1 MHHPVGIYIEYIS
14 VIINAVL
21 WGLTCVQTFQYFVYH
36 HRRDHLS
43 LKLLVIFLWICDT
56 LHTAFLS
63 HGFWRVID
71 NNVSPLVIEVW
82 YLYTSIPTGIV
93 ASTTQLFFTWRIW
106 RFCSDSRWRPVVIL
120 LVPASLY
127 AFPGIL
133 AFTIICQNP
142 GASISSQAVTRLLE
156 SIWGVSATV
165 DILISAS
172 LLSILWA
179 GRRDTFKST
188 TQVLHRLSIVIV
200 NTGLWTSV
208 VTLLTL
214 VGLVVWEAQDVYAAL
229 SFITCPLYCNTVLA
243 NLNTR
248 DYVKRGLFP
257 NESEAETASVFLFE
271 THTGNQRNLIPLND
285 RFMSD
290 KRDQTLGQSS
300 TLV

>member
-14 VIINAVL
+14 VVMTAVL

-36 HRRDHLS
+36 HRRDHLL
-43 LKLLVIFLWICDT
+43 LKLLVIFLWIADT

-71 NNVSPLVIEVW
+71 NNVSPVTIEVW

-93 ASTTQLFFTWRIW
+93 GSTTQLFFTWRIW
-106 RFCSDSRWRPVVIL
+106 RFCSGSRWRSVIIL

-127 AFPGIL
+127 MFPGIL
-133 AFTIICQNP
+133 AFVIICQNP
-142 GASISSQAVTRLLE
+142 GWTISSESVTKLLE
-156 SIWGVSATV
+156 SIWAVSATV

-172 LLSILWA
+172 LLSILWI

-188 TQVLHRLSIVIV
+188 TQILHRLSIVIV

-208 VTLLTL
+208 VILTTL

-229 SFITCPLYCNTVLA
+229 SFITCPLYCNTLLA

-248 DYVKRGLFP
+248 DYIQKGLFP
-257 NESEAETASVFLFE
+257 NNNGTEATSVLLFE
-271 THTGNQRNLIPLND
+271 THTRTQRDVSIPLND
-285 RFMSD
+285 QFTSP
-290 KRDQTLGQSS
+290 KIGQAPDSP
-300 TLV
+300 V